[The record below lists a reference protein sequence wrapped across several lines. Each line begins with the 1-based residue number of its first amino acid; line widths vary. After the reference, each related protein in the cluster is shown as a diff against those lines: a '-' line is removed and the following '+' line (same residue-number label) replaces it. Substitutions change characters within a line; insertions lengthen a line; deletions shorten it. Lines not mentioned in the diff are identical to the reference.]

1 MMPLTLAPEG
11 VKQTIRKING
21 KDELR
26 RHLENLGF
34 VEGGEIC
41 VVTSIGGNVIVDI
54 KGSRVAVSREMALKI
69 II

>member
-1 MMPLTLAPEG
+1 MPLTMA
-11 VKQTIRKING
+11 KIGEINIIKRIG
-21 KDELR
+21 GREDTR
-26 RHLENLGF
+26 RFLYNLGF

-41 VVTSIGGNVIVDI
+41 GVTSVGGNVIVDI

>member
-1 MMPLTLAPEG
+1 MPLTMA
-11 VKQTIRKING
+11 KIGEINIIKRIG
-21 KDELR
+21 GREDTR
-26 RHLENLGF
+26 RFLYNLGF

>member
-1 MMPLTLAPEG
+1 MPLTMA
-11 VKQTIRKING
+11 KIGEINIIKRIG
-21 KDELR
+21 GREDTR
-26 RHLENLGF
+26 RFLYNLGF

-41 VVTSIGGNVIVDI
+41 VVTSVGGNVIVDI

>member
-34 VEGGEIC
+34 VEGGQ
-41 VVTSIGGNVIVDI
+41 VVVITELNGNMIVNV
-54 KGSRVAVSREMALKI
+54 KESRIAISKQMANRI
-69 II
+69 QV